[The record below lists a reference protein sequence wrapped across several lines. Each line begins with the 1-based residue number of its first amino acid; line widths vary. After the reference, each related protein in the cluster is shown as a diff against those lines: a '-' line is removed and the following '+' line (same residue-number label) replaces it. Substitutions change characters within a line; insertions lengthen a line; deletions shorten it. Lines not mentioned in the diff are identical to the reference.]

1 MIMNGGRVFVNFVP
15 NDLQNIAFKKAMVGY
30 NVLQVEDVLLKVVE
44 DLSGLIKENA
54 KLKEKLEDSQDKV
67 KYYKTIENNL
77 HNSLIIAQQT
87 GEEIVSNARNNA
99 DNIQKEAELK
109 AQQIVEEAHK
119 QVLSVKFEYENL
131 RRDVVAYKAKIESII
146 KSQLMIMDN
155 LDDIQKIEAKEAV

>member
-1 MIMNGGRVFVNFVP
+1 MIYERGACIVNFVP
-15 NDLQNIAFKKAMVGY
+15 NDLQNIAFKKSMVGY

-44 DLSGLIKENA
+44 DLSDLIKENA

-87 GEEIVSNARNNA
+87 SEEIVANARDNA
-99 DNIQKEAELK
+99 ENIQKEAELK

-119 QVLSVKFEYENL
+119 QTLNAKFEYENL
-131 RRDVVAYKAKIESII
+131 RRDVIAYKAKIESII
-146 KSQLMIMDN
+146 KSQLMVMDG
-155 LDDIQKIEAKEAV
+155 LEEFQKTEDKEAV

>member
-1 MIMNGGRVFVNFVP
+1 MNFVP
-15 NDLQNIAFKKAMVGY
+15 NDLQNIAFKKSMVGY

-44 DLSGLIKENA
+44 DLSGLIKENS

-77 HNSLIIAQQT
+77 QNSLIIAQQT
-87 GEEIVSNARNNA
+87 SEEIVANARNNA
-99 DNIQKEAELK
+99 DNIQKEAELR

-119 QVLSVKFEYENL
+119 QVLSVKFEYEHL

-146 KSQLMIMDN
+146 SSQLKVMEN
-155 LDDIQKIEAKEAV
+155 LHDDKEIENKEAV